1 MRRYSLRPARA
12 RDLFVPLRWRMPVGL
27 ALMEARAA
35 TKIALSGIKEGTRE
49 LVAAM
54 GDARMEI
61 LKFGD
66 ALRNY
71 LRAEKRYRKHRRTRS
86 RRRKARAI
94 QRRRARRG
102 GAG

>member
-1 MRRYSLRPARA
+1 MRGPATA
-12 RDLFVPLRWRMPVGL
+12 QEIFVPLRWRMPVGL
-27 ALMEARAA
+27 APMEARAA
-35 TKIALSGIKEGTRE
+35 AKIAFSEIKKGTRE

-54 GDARMEI
+54 GEARMEI

-94 QRRRARRG
+94 QRRRARQG
-102 GAG
+102 GAR